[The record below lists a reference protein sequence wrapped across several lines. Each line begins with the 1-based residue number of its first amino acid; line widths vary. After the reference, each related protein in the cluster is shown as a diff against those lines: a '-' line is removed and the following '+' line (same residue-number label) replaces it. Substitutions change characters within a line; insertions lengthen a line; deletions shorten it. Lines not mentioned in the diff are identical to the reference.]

1 MFLKCNCGIATKRS
15 VYVGSS
21 RKYQTVLL
29 LTYSSKYVQTKQ
41 LSYQQLFG
49 GVLDDRHTQSAIVVK
64 RKHQRKMMHSTVFVT
79 KIFRLVV
86 SYLFLL
92 VWINVVSGGKHLF
105 LDI

>member
-1 MFLKCNCGIATKRS
+1 MGTT
-15 VYVGSS
+15 
-21 RKYQTVLL
+21 RKYQTVLPL
-29 LTYSSKYVQTKQ
+29 IYSRKYVQTKQ

-49 GVLDDRHTQSAIVVK
+49 GVLDDRHTQSAIVAK
-64 RKHQRKMMHSTVFVT
+64 RKHQRKIMHSTVFVT

-86 SYLFLL
+86 GYLFLL